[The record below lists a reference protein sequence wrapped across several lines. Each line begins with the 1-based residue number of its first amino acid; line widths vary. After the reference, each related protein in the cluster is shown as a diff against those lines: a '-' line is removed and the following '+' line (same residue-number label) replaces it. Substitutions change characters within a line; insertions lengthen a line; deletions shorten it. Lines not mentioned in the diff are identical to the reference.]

1 MAVKESAGR
10 KVFNALN
17 IAVMVLLIIITAYP
31 MFYVVIAS
39 LSDSNELMRSTDI
52 LLKPLGFNI
61 NAYKAV
67 AEEIIERL
75 NKGKQEKDNQ

>member
-1 MAVKESAGR
+1 MAVKKESAGR

-67 AEEIIERL
+67 AKQSKHIERI
-75 NKGKQEKDNQ
+75 